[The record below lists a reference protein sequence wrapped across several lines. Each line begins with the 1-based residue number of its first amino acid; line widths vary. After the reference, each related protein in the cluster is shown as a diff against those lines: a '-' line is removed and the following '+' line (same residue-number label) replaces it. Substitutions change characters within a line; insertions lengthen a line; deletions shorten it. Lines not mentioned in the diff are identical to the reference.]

1 MLRWCLFL
9 LLVNPVLM
17 IGMKELTPRCKF
29 VRDQKVEL
37 KKVCQGRFPLIT
49 YLRFRDTFMKA
60 NDEMIVFM
68 PPSKKFA
75 MISLKFSDLHDCD
88 TIIVLNV
95 DEYACINRD
104 SYRTIKF
111 ENVMMHCFPF
121 HVAMID
127 ELTSNCVKKKY
138 SKKLLALERAVLNTT
153 AGIIQYVFDNDSAG
167 RLRIEQGTGILITLM
182 VLALQWISER
192 RRLLK

>member
-29 VRDQKVEL
+29 VKNQKEEL
-37 KKVCQGRFPLIT
+37 KRVCQGRFPLIV
-49 YLRFRDTFMKA
+49 YLKFRDTFIKE
-60 NDEMIVFM
+60 NDEMIIYM
-68 PPSKKFA
+68 PPSKKYI
-75 MISLKFSDLHDCD
+75 MVSLKFSELHDCD
-88 TIIVLNV
+88 TIVVMNV

-104 SYRTIKF
+104 NLRTIKF

-121 HVAMID
+121 HVAMLD
-127 ELTSNCVKKKY
+127 ELTHNCVLRRDGKT
-138 SKKLLALERAVLNTT
+138 SSALENAVLNTT
-153 AGIIQYVFDNDSAG
+153 AAIIQYVFDNDSTG
-167 RLRIEQGTGILITLM
+167 RLRIEQGTGILIALM
-182 VLALQWISER
+182 ALALQWISQR